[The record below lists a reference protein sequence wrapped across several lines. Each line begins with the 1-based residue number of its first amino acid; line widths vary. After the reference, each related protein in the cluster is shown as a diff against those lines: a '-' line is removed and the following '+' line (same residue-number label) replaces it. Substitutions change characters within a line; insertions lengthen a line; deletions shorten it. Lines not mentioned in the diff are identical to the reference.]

1 MDSSRLVGIYLAAG
15 KSTRMGR
22 NKLNLPIDEQWLGSL
37 ALRAAVA
44 SKLEHT
50 IIVTRI
56 GDSLKWLAPFSNRK
70 DISILVCEE
79 ADQGQSVSLKSGV
92 KAAEELGADGVVIL
106 LADQPFVTS
115 AMINRLVDEFS
126 ASNEYSHLSYSQNG
140 ISKPPVLLGRKLFPS
155 LMELEGD
162 QGARSLIRGAQALKG
177 KQVEL
182 NGGIYFFDIDTFDDY
197 QALLEIWPLKGRA
210 GDWRL

>member
-22 NKLNLPIDEQWLGSL
+22 SKLNLPVYETWLGSL
-37 ALRAAVA
+37 ALRAALE

-50 IIVTRI
+50 ITVTRK
-56 GDSLKWLAPFSNRK
+56 GDTLKWLAPFSNRE
-70 DISILVCEE
+70 DVSILVCDE
-79 ADQGQSVSLKSGV
+79 ADRGQSASLKSGV
-92 KAAEELGADGVVIL
+92 KAAAELGADGVVIL

-115 AMINRLVDEFS
+115 ALINRLVDEFS

-140 ISKPPVLLGRKLFPS
+140 NSKPPVLLGRKLFPS

-162 QGARSLIRGAQALKG
+162 QGARSLIRSEKALQG

-182 NGGIYFFDIDTFDDY
+182 NGGIYFFDIDTFEDY
-197 QALLEIWPLKGRA
+197 QALLEIWPLKGRS